1 MKNGFALLLPLGF
14 GSCRSLAGQRILCR
28 RWIADEHQFQHIQKL
43 HEVKKQNK
51 NYVSLTQHPIGV
63 RTEGEGGRVKV
74 HGQVKGCEIIQDKD
88 GVELNTVVVVMTR
101 SGQFEEHQE
110 ATYVLLSDG

>member
-1 MKNGFALLLPLGF
+1 MNCVKDLRLYPLNSEYKKPLKDFTSSDLFFRMITLL
-14 GSCRSLAGQRILCR
+14 IV
-28 RWIADEHQFQHIQKL
+28 W
-43 HEVKKQNK
+43 
-51 NYVSLTQHPIGV
+51 
-63 RTEGEGGRVKV
+63 TEGEGARVKV